1 MQQAY
6 SSKSPVKISGVKRLP
21 STTFSDSLEE
31 YKIVKMAKITP
42 TMTEFEYNPTVAS
55 TVYNVQQ
62 ALDGDLFKSIDV
74 TAKVRSKEQNK
85 QPIFYKGKQLMK
97 ADCII
102 ADHTESLIKVTLLE
116 RLTDVVECGK
126 TYKFK
131 NIKIRSFNDVKYLS
145 TNEETTIELQ
155 GDIQDISMSTEDIN
169 FNLNITEGKCLGA
182 KLKREPACLA
192 CNSCLKEQPSQEG
205 KITCQNCQ
213 MTIKE
218 ENCKNKLVGQLLIKL
233 TTGKL
238 QNYTCF
244 NDALQSFL
252 ASINN
257 DTNIDTIDLV
267 ELRDLLLDSDV
278 KQMILDDSTKTITQF
293 LL

>member
-1 MQQAY
+1 
-6 SSKSPVKISGVKRLP
+6 
-21 STTFSDSLEE
+21 
-31 YKIVKMAKITP
+31 MAKITP
-42 TMTEFEYNPTVAS
+42 TMTEFEYKPTVAS